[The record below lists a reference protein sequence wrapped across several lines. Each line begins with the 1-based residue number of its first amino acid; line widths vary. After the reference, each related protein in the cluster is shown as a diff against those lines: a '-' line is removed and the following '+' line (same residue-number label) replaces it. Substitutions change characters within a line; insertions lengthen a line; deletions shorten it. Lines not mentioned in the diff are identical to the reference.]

1 MLRITA
7 VYALTVLLLGAC
19 SDDPPSEGS
28 TPSGA
33 DSTTAATG
41 LSSSTSTDTV
51 VGGATTTGTA
61 STTTVA
67 TVSTTGSGD
76 TSTTTGGGPTT
87 ATTGGTTDAA
97 VTASATTGGA
107 GGATSST
114 VTATSTTGS
123 SGGMEWLPS
132 WATSIQLTEERN
144 APTESLANRTLRQF
158 VFPTYSGSQIRLQ
171 LSNEKGTGPVE
182 ISKIHIAKATPLG
195 SGQIDASTDAEFTF
209 SGSASVTIPQGQTVW
224 SDPLEFDLQEMQPT
238 AVTML
243 FGATVPGND
252 GITGHPGA
260 RTNSYVATGD
270 VVSEPN
276 ISGSKY
282 ERWYFINAIE
292 VMAPA
297 EAFAIV
303 ALGDSITD
311 GYGIHDEFKRWPDY
325 LTAAINADADLK
337 DLASVIDAG
346 NGGNALLNGDGYM
359 DAGVDRVARD
369 ILARSKVKHVIVL
382 FGVNDILY
390 GTFPASGAQ
399 GMADDI
405 LAGYQSIV
413 DACRAAG
420 IKVYGSPITPF
431 GANTSDA
438 QKNSARTIVNTA
450 VRAGGIFDE
459 VIDFS
464 AVLVQPG
471 SNPESIQTSMNND
484 GLHPSAAGYE
494 AMANAVDLG
503 LFK

>member
-1 MLRITA
+1 MSST
-7 VYALTVLLLGAC
+7 GA
-19 SDDPPSEGS
+19 
-28 TPSGA
+28 T
-33 DSTTAATG
+33 DSTASGTGSMSAATT
-41 LSSSTSTDTV
+41 SS
-51 VGGATTTGTA
+51 A
-61 STTTVA
+61 
-67 TVSTTGSGD
+67 
-76 TSTTTGGGPTT
+76 TTGGVTT
-87 ATTGGTTDAA
+87 ATTG
-97 VTASATTGGA
+97 VATTGGA
-107 GGATSST
+107 TAGGATTASVTTDGVGGST
-114 VTATSTTGS
+114 AATPTSTTGS

-132 WATSIQLTEERN
+132 WATSIQLTEDRN

-158 VFPTYSGSQIRLQ
+158 VFPTYTGDEIRIQ

-182 ISKIHIAKATPLG
+182 ISKVHIAKANPLG
-195 SGQIDASTDAEFTF
+195 NGAIDASTDVEFTF
-209 SGSASVTIPQGQTVW
+209 SGSAGVTIPQGETVW
-224 SDPLEFDLQEMQPT
+224 SDPVAFDLQEMQPT

-243 FGATVPGND
+243 FGATVPGNT

-270 VVSEPN
+270 VVSEAN
-276 ISGSKY
+276 ITGSKY

-292 VMAPA
+292 VMAPS

-325 LTAAINADADLK
+325 LTAAINADDDLK
-337 DLASVIDAG
+337 DLVSVIDAG
-346 NGGNALLNGDGYM
+346 NGGNALLDGDGYM

-369 ILARSKVKHVIVL
+369 ILARPKVKHVIVL

-390 GTFPASGAQ
+390 GTFPSSGAQ

-405 LAGYQSIV
+405 VGGYQDIV
-413 DACRAAG
+413 EACRAAG

-431 GANTSDA
+431 GANTSDS
-438 QKNSARTIVNTA
+438 QKNDARTLVNTA
-450 VRAGGIFDE
+450 VRAGDIFDE

-464 AVLVQPG
+464 AVLLQQG

-494 AMANAVDLG
+494 AMGNAVDLT

>member
-1 MLRITA
+1 MA
-7 VYALTVLLLGAC
+7 
-19 SDDPPSEGS
+19 
-28 TPSGA
+28 
-33 DSTTAATG
+33 
-41 LSSSTSTDTV
+41 
-51 VGGATTTGTA
+51 
-61 STTTVA
+61 
-67 TVSTTGSGD
+67 
-76 TSTTTGGGPTT
+76 
-87 ATTGGTTDAA
+87 
-97 VTASATTGGA
+97 
-107 GGATSST
+107 
-114 VTATSTTGS
+114 
-123 SGGMEWLPS
+123 WLPS

-144 APTESLANRTLRQF
+144 APTESLATRTLRQF
-158 VFPTYSGSQIRLQ
+158 VFPTYSGTQIRIQ

-182 ISKIHIAKATPLG
+182 ISKVHIAKAQPLG

-209 SGSASVTIPQGQTVW
+209 SGSASVTIPQGETVW
-224 SDPLEFDLQEMQPT
+224 SDPLEFSLEEMQPT

-243 FGATVPGND
+243 LGATVPGND

-270 VVSEPN
+270 VVSEAS

-325 LTAAINADADLK
+325 LTAAINADPDLK
-337 DLASVIDAG
+337 DLVSVIDAG

-369 ILARSKVKHVIVL
+369 VLARPKVKHVIVL

-390 GTFPASGAQ
+390 GTFPSSGAQ
-399 GMADDI
+399 GMADNI
-405 LAGYQSIV
+405 IGGYQDIV
-413 DACRAAG
+413 EACRAAG
-420 IKVYGSPITPF
+420 VKVYGSPITPF
-431 GANTSDA
+431 GANNSDL
-438 QKNSARTIVNTA
+438 QMNSARTLVNTA
-450 VRAGGIFDE
+450 VLAGDIFDD

-471 SNPESIQTSMNND
+471 SNPEAIQASMDND

-494 AMANAVDLG
+494 AMGNAVDLA

>member
-1 MLRITA
+1 MLRITVA
-7 VYALTVLLLGAC
+7 CAFLGLVFAGC
-19 SDDPPSEGS
+19 GGDEAPSNDGPA
-28 TPSGA
+28 TGA
-33 DSTTAATG
+33 QSTTST
-41 LSSSTSTDTV
+41 SSTVTT
-51 VGGATTTGTA
+51 VGGGTTTTSG
-61 STTTVA
+61 TVA
-67 TVSTTGSGD
+67 GNGSDTTS
-76 TSTTTGGGPTT
+76 ST
-87 ATTGGTTDAA
+87 ATTGGDGTTA
-97 VTASATTGGA
+97 TSATTGTTTGTTTTTTTA
-107 GGATSST
+107 TATTTTTTTDGGGGATST
-114 VTATSTTGS
+114 TSTTGS

-144 APTESLANRTLRQF
+144 APSESLANKTLRQF
-158 VFPTYSGSQIRLQ
+158 VFPTYSGSQIRIQ

-182 ISKIHIAKATPLG
+182 ISKVHIAKAEPLG
-195 SGQIDASTDAEFTF
+195 NGQIDASTDVEFTF
-209 SGSASVTIPQGQTVW
+209 GGSASVTISQGETVW
-224 SDPLEFDLQEMQPT
+224 SDPVEFDLQEMQPT

-243 FGATVPGND
+243 LGATVPGSN

-260 RTNSYVATGD
+260 RTNSYVANND
-270 VVSEPN
+270 VVSEAN

-311 GYGIHDEFKRWPDY
+311 GYGIHDEFKRWPDF
-325 LTAAINADADLK
+325 LTAAINADPDLK
-337 DLASVIDAG
+337 DLVSVIDAG

-369 ILARSKVKHVIVL
+369 ILARPKVKHVIVL

-390 GTFPASGAQ
+390 GTLPAGGAQ
-399 GMADDI
+399 GMADNI
-405 LAGYQSIV
+405 VAGYREIV

-431 GANTSDA
+431 GANNADA
-438 QKNSARTIVNTA
+438 QLNSARTIVNTA
-450 VRAGGIFDE
+450 VLAGDIFDE

-471 SNPESIQTSMNND
+471 SNPEAIQASMNND

-494 AMANAVDLG
+494 AMANAVDLA